1 MTSQQTPAQQAET
14 LEQLGEKRFTLAE
27 WEATAKRV
35 GNNINANLMKRVAEQ
50 AELITQLRAAV
61 SGEGISLAAIA
72 AGLTKYVVDN
82 GAGHDDDCPAD
93 DTCECSQKFVNDAVN
108 AACRVLNILS
118 QLPLVAP
125 QEDK

>member
-61 SGEGISLAAIA
+61 SGEGNTCATCAWWTDDLISWSGWLPERDH
-72 AGLTKYVVDN
+72 THR
-82 GAGHDDDCPAD
+82 HD
-93 DTCECSQKFVNDAVN
+93 E
-108 AACRVLNILS
+108 
-118 QLPLVAP
+118 
-125 QEDK
+125 